1 MDSIDLNAL
10 AEEIWNEGLR
20 NSFFGKFIGTTP
32 DKPIQIVE
40 DLNKKF
46 GDFIVIPTE
55 PEILS
60 QNLTANEW
68 VKKMNSAPKE
78 LWIWLDKKIL
88 KKEDFII
95 SDFTQETLIDTV
107 KNFFA
112 DSVSNEFD
120 KIIHA
125 ELESNSTSK
134 ERMKTGDFSMILAF
148 CDKPDL
154 ISELHDYKFRI
165 GFQFYRTLGVKQLI

>member
-78 LWIWLDKKIL
+78 LWI
-88 KKEDFII
+88 
-95 SDFTQETLIDTV
+95 
-107 KNFFA
+107 
-112 DSVSNEFD
+112 
-120 KIIHA
+120 
-125 ELESNSTSK
+125 
-134 ERMKTGDFSMILAF
+134 
-148 CDKPDL
+148 
-154 ISELHDYKFRI
+154 
-165 GFQFYRTLGVKQLI
+165 